1 MWVPVLEKKMMWSL
15 IASCTL
21 LYYRKQLF
29 GGRGG
34 GRGGGIENLRM
45 LAFSVQAGCEI
56 KNHVFSLGQVPW
68 RDRVP
73 GSDVL

>member
-29 GGRGG
+29 LAGG
-34 GRGGGIENLRM
+34 GRGIENLRM
-45 LAFSVQAGCEI
+45 LAFSVQAGCDI
-56 KNHVFSLGQVPW
+56 KNHEFSLGQFPW
-68 RDRVP
+68 RD
-73 GSDVL
+73 